1 MQFAMR
7 DAMDFEEPAWRRS
20 STGMQSGTSVPAGSR
35 HCAPDV
41 GRASA
46 HPSRGLNG
54 HPDSKR
60 DMAAQRRDR
69 IRPHVAGSRTATSS
83 GPAARRGFDPSQ
95 VSGTVDGAEAAS
107 PPVGLLAPRRNS
119 GASASVSVPLCE
131 SSGDAPAVDQ
141 PSRTDASR
149 FSRFFDMETDA
160 RRDLELAPRVQR
172 QSRHPGSHSGSS
184 GDLVIGSVP
193 SQQPRWTSSHINSE
207 YTPPTRP
214 LGRAVEEPRP
224 KTVSRAS
231 RQSRHEHSALDRPEV
246 VRVEESS
253 GPARTRLR
261 HEHTVDREAQEP
273 ESRHGASR
281 SRASDEHT
289 DRRGEITPRGLDEG
303 RPGAS
308 RVSGLRHEQGTS
320 QPGRRFHEVS
330 TSPAEASRSHH
341 GILRQSHRGPSEGR
355 PPPERTGS
363 NKRLEE
369 VSQVNSEV
377 RQSSTRH
384 GHSHSSSGRTPPPVP
399 RVERSSRRCFTAPES
414 QVAQQQRQE
423 APQLD
428 QAEKDARLAE
438 LLQQMTVRG
447 CRDSE
452 FTRASDILEQL
463 DWDVEAA
470 CAHFRVPRA
479 ANVLSEMEHLQLQ
492 QAEWDNE
499 FEVEEA
505 SLRETAQQQLL
516 ARAREEAVIRR
527 TIGNLMQQAPRSIH
541 ATRERSTHL
550 MTEDEGSVPTIL
562 RRPTLAAAVPRRRHS
577 YPSRGEPGTVSS
589 EESEDDEDVEED
601 QDDMDLE
608 ELDDDDDVLE
618 ERDHRAHRLSTM
630 AASMAVRSHGPG
642 RVLRVSRGTPGVN
655 GRRHVSSHSTGH
667 PQDEEEFSI
676 QVLLGALMRT
686 QDEADY
692 QDALRRS
699 AEEAYSGG
707 FSVPPADEDA
717 VARTSATSIF
727 CGGQP
732 GQCAVCLSDFAA
744 GDSLRT
750 LQCAHRFHMACVDQW
765 LSHSGQCPVCKHRVG
780 C

>member
-1 MQFAMR
+1 M
-7 DAMDFEEPAWRRS
+7 
-20 STGMQSGTSVPAGSR
+20 
-35 HCAPDV
+35 
-41 GRASA
+41 
-46 HPSRGLNG
+46 
-54 HPDSKR
+54 
-60 DMAAQRRDR
+60 
-69 IRPHVAGSRTATSS
+69 
-83 GPAARRGFDPSQ
+83 
-95 VSGTVDGAEAAS
+95 
-107 PPVGLLAPRRNS
+107 
-119 GASASVSVPLCE
+119 
-131 SSGDAPAVDQ
+131 
-141 PSRTDASR
+141 
-149 FSRFFDMETDA
+149 
-160 RRDLELAPRVQR
+160 
-172 QSRHPGSHSGSS
+172 
-184 GDLVIGSVP
+184 
-193 SQQPRWTSSHINSE
+193 
-207 YTPPTRP
+207 
-214 LGRAVEEPRP
+214 
-224 KTVSRAS
+224 
-231 RQSRHEHSALDRPEV
+231 
-246 VRVEESS
+246 
-253 GPARTRLR
+253 
-261 HEHTVDREAQEP
+261 
-273 ESRHGASR
+273 
-281 SRASDEHT
+281 
-289 DRRGEITPRGLDEG
+289 
-303 RPGAS
+303 
-308 RVSGLRHEQGTS
+308 
-320 QPGRRFHEVS
+320 
-330 TSPAEASRSHH
+330 
-341 GILRQSHRGPSEGR
+341 
-355 PPPERTGS
+355 
-363 NKRLEE
+363 
-369 VSQVNSEV
+369 NSEV

-470 CAHFRVPRA
+470 CAHFRVRRA

-527 TIGNLMQQAPRSIH
+527 TIGNLMQQVPRSIH

-550 MTEDEGSVPTIL
+550 MTED
-562 RRPTLAAAVPRRRHS
+562 
-577 YPSRGEPGTVSS
+577 
-589 EESEDDEDVEED
+589 VEED
-601 QDDMDLE
+601 QDDMELE

-655 GRRHVSSHSTGH
+655 GRRHVSSHSTEH

-727 CGGQP
+727 CGDQP

-750 LQCAHRFHMACVDQW
+750 LHCAHRFHMACVDQW